1 MAVGHRRCRRH
12 HDDADDQLEL
22 LVAVGKAAAMA
33 PCGRQH
39 LELVVLV
46 VVVEV
51 SSSASQVALSGGSV
65 RWLRWLQQLMLQR
78 LRALLGFWIRHTRH
92 P

>member
-12 HDDADDQLEL
+12 HDDDDDQLEL
-22 LVAVGKAAAMA
+22 LVAVGMAAAMA

-46 VVVEV
+46 VVEV
-51 SSSASQVALSGGSV
+51 SSSASQVALSGGS
-65 RWLRWLQQLMLQR
+65 
-78 LRALLGFWIRHTRH
+78 GG
-92 P
+92 